1 MALGV
6 FSTNA
11 NAQSDLQTA
20 LAQSQMIGFVKA
32 MAIHDDKKGGRL
44 DQDTLG
50 VGGKIGVQ
58 TGDWQGFTVKAAW
71 YTTDDLGLR
80 QSDPRQT
87 DAYMFDINKKPYSLW
102 GEAQLQSQFGKT
114 SVIAGR
120 QEFFSPVINT
130 YEFRIIPNLFE
141 AVTVKNRDIT
151 DSTLTFAY
159 VSKMSGLDG
168 LLDYS
173 TFRSMSQ
180 QTYTSLKV
188 DNNQKLSTAGETIDP
203 ATVVGHQG
211 VWVAGWVYEQKHRV
225 QLWNY
230 YSHNNLNTVY
240 GDVRWHQPI
249 SKDFSGTLEA
259 QAYQVNSIGQFK
271 SFLAQQGLNGDY
283 ALLGLKGSLAHRP
296 SGITTALAFT
306 RYSGDENTVTAYGN
320 WGGYPEYIIM
330 PYLYAENNQANAIAR
345 SQLSRLT
352 VVFDLSKIGLKGQSL
367 LLGHARVNL
376 DDRILA
382 NSDIVVNALVYRAQI
397 TPKWSARFTV
407 DSRNSQNTR
416 YDNEFVT
423 LGLRYD
429 F

>member
-20 LAQSQMIGFVKA
+20 LAQSQMVGFVKA

-58 TGDWQGFTVKAAW
+58 TGDWQGFSAKAAW

-87 DAYMFDINKKPYSLW
+87 DAYMFDVNKKPYSLW

-141 AVTVKNRDIT
+141 AITVKNRDIT

-173 TFRSMSQ
+173 TFRS
-180 QTYTSLKV
+180 
-188 DNNQKLSTAGETIDP
+188 KLT
-203 ATVVGHQG
+203 
-211 VWVAGWVYEQKHRV
+211 HR
-225 QLWNY
+225 
-230 YSHNNLNTVY
+230 
-240 GDVRWHQPI
+240 
-249 SKDFSGTLEA
+249 
-259 QAYQVNSIGQFK
+259 
-271 SFLAQQGLNGDY
+271 
-283 ALLGLKGSLAHRP
+283 
-296 SGITTALAFT
+296 
-306 RYSGDENTVTAYGN
+306 
-320 WGGYPEYIIM
+320 
-330 PYLYAENNQANAIAR
+330 
-345 SQLSRLT
+345 
-352 VVFDLSKIGLKGQSL
+352 
-367 LLGHARVNL
+367 
-376 DDRILA
+376 
-382 NSDIVVNALVYRAQI
+382 
-397 TPKWSARFTV
+397 
-407 DSRNSQNTR
+407 
-416 YDNEFVT
+416 
-423 LGLRYD
+423 
-429 F
+429 